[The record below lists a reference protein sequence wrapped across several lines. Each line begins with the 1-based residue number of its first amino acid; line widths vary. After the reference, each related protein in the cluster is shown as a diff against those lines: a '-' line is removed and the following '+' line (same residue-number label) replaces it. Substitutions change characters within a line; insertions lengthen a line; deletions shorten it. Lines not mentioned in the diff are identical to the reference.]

1 MIPHTSCS
9 SILGRLSAA
18 HQDPTGRRRSRVA
31 VAASVVVLGLAVP
44 AAADARGHDDDR
56 RGGPAAATTD
66 RGPGNPG
73 GGVERGRG
81 HGEPG
86 HGGHGPGKPG
96 HGGHGHGGRGWERS
110 APDFGS
116 AKNRAVYAHRGAS
129 GYRPEHTLEAYRL
142 AIKQGA
148 DVIEPDLVSTKD
160 GQLVDRH
167 ENEIGGTT
175 DVATRPEFADRKTT
189 KTVDGVAYTGW
200 FTEDFTLAELR
211 TLRAKERIPALRPQ
225 NVAYDGKFE
234 IPTLQ
239 EVVDL
244 ARKASRSTRRTIAI
258 APEIKHSTYFRSV
271 GIDQESALLR
281 TLRKNR
287 LDHRRAPVIV
297 QSFEVANLQRIR
309 RESKVPTV
317 QLLDAAKNR
326 PADVVAAGGTTT
338 YGDLATPAGLKG
350 IARYATAV
358 SPNTDFVIPRDATTG
373 ASLAPTSFVQ
383 DAHAAGLPVVV
394 YTFRRE
400 NSFLP
405 LERRSSTDPAGIG
418 DLQGYMTRMLQL
430 GVDGL
435 FTDNPDVGVAA
446 VRAFEQRGGPRKDG
460 VARPAKV
467 PAKR

>member
-1 MIPHTSCS
+1 VIPHTPVS
-9 SILGRLSAA
+9 STTKTQAPGPGVARRTARSSAA
-18 HQDPTGRRRSRVA
+18 A
-31 VAASVVVLGLAVP
+31 VVVLLGLAVP
-44 AAADARGHDDDR
+44 AAADAHEGRGPDGR
-56 RGGPAAATTD
+56 PGPA
-66 RGPGNPG
+66 
-73 GGVERGRG
+73 
-81 HGEPG
+81 HGQ
-86 HGGHGPGKPG
+86 PGKPG
-96 HGGHGHGGRGWERS
+96 KPGAGHQQPGHGRPGSGPSKGSRAWEQS
-110 APDFGS
+110 APNFGS
-116 AKNRAVYAHRGAS
+116 AKERVVYAHRGAS

-175 DVATRPEFADRKTT
+175 DVSTRPEFAARKTT
-189 KTVDGVAYTGW
+189 KTIDGTAYTGW

-211 TLRAKERIPALRPQ
+211 TLRAKERLPAIRPG
-225 NVAYDGKFE
+225 NTTYDGRYDV
-234 IPTLQ
+234 PTFQ
-239 EVVDL
+239 EVIDV
-244 ARKASRSTRRTIAI
+244 ARDASRKKGRTVAI
-258 APEIKHSTYFRSV
+258 AAEIKHSTYFTSI
-271 GIDQESALLR
+271 GIDQESAVLK

-287 LDHRRAPVIV
+287 IDGRRAPVIV

-309 RESKVPTV
+309 REAKVPTV

-338 YGDLATPAGLKG
+338 YGQLATPEGLRG
-350 IARYATAV
+350 IARYANAV
-358 SPNTDFVIPRDATTG
+358 SPNTDYVVPRDPATG
-373 ASLAPTSFVQ
+373 ASLAPTTFVQ
-383 DAHAAGLPVVV
+383 DAHRAGLPVVV

-418 DLQGYMTRMLQL
+418 DLQGYMRQFLDL

-446 VRAFEQRGGPRKDG
+446 VRAFEKPRPG
-460 VARPAKV
+460 R
-467 PAKR
+467 R